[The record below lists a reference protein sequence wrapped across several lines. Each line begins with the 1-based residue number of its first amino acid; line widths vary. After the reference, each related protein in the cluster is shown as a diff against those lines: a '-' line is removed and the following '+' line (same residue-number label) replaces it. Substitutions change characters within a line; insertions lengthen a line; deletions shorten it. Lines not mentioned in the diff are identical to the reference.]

1 MIVLNE
7 LNYYSPSSVVKLLKA
22 SRYKIFNED
31 IIVVLDKCREKVPN
45 YINSELFYYLCEVC
59 GFSVLHHIIES
70 LVDDVYIIRRTDEKY
85 LIDYEL
91 RYNEELSNNIE
102 WEQVLKEI

>member
-7 LNYYSPSSVVKLLKA
+7 LNYYPPCEVVKILKA

-31 IIVVLDKCREKVPN
+31 IIVVLDKSRDKVPN
-45 YINSELFYYLCEVC
+45 YINLELFYYLCEVC
-59 GFSVLHHIIES
+59 GFSVLHHVTEF
-70 LVDDVYIIRRTDEKY
+70 LVDDIYIIRRTDEKY
-85 LIDYEL
+85 LIEDAL